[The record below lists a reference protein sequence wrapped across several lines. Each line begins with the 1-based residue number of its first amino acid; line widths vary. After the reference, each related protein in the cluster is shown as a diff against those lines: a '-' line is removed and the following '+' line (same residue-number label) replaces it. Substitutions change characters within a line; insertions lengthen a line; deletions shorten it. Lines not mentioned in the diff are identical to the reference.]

1 MSRCFDQ
8 AKLTNNA
15 GILKTD
21 SFGSL
26 DYEAMLEQFRANALG
41 PLRVTEAL
49 VDNLKE
55 GSKVAIVSSRVGS
68 IADNGS
74 GGNYGYR
81 EAFLTA
87 MATALG
93 WPTSITAVCRA
104 LSRQLAVRGL
114 SGPAVLRITGL
125 SA

>member
-1 MSRCFDQ
+1 
-8 AKLTNNA
+8 
-15 GILKTD
+15 
-21 SFGSL
+21 
-26 DYEAMLEQFRANALG
+26 MLEQFRANALG

-93 WPTSITAVCRA
+93 WPTSITSCLPGTVSATRGPRAFWSRRLSHHGAQRMIMTAHPARRAMRDAVEPRK
-104 LSRQLAVRGL
+104 
-114 SGPAVLRITGL
+114 
-125 SA
+125 